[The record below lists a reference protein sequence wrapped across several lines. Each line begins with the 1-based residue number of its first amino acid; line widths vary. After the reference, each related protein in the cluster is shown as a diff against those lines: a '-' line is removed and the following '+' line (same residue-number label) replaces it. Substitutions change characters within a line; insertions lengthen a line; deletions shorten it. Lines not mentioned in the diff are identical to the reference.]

1 MSLSNSTEME
11 YQLTMM
17 FQCVMEEAMSML
29 QAEEAAVAVGSGML
43 FLVAGFNND
52 INVLNQSPLFV
63 NVIRGYT
70 TEVSFTVNG
79 HEHHIGYYPTD
90 GIYPS

>member
-63 NVIRGYT
+63 NVIR
-70 TEVSFTVNG
+70 
-79 HEHHIGYYPTD
+79 
-90 GIYPS
+90 

>member
-17 FQCVMEEAMSML
+17 FQCVMEEVMSML

-52 INVLNQSPLFV
+52 INVLNQSPLFI
-63 NVIRGYT
+63 NVIR
-70 TEVSFTVNG
+70 
-79 HEHHIGYYPTD
+79 
-90 GIYPS
+90 

>member
-1 MSLSNSTEME
+1 MPLSNSTEME

-52 INVLNQSPLFV
+52 INVLNQSPLFI
-63 NVIRGYT
+63 NVIR
-70 TEVSFTVNG
+70 
-79 HEHHIGYYPTD
+79 
-90 GIYPS
+90 